1 MTANKIETFDAAL
14 NPCPFCGG
22 DDLEIINTHTASFW
36 VECVDCNARVP
47 GGYVKGPRRDDRF
60 HYDACPDGS
69 RFDATYDE
77 LHPEYQKAFRSAVL
91 AWNTRA
97 STPEARISGQ
107 APEAPGMSPYPA
119 GVVVGACVCGSW
131 PGGEC
136 LKCTVLPAKI
146 DGDEREVFEREI
158 VRHMQWIAREP
169 SPFHRHNGE
178 YMGPIECAW
187 DGWKARATLSVNHSE
202 DKRDAHPQEKG
213 GEMKYEQMKRN
224 DTELSLLCAAGRIV
238 SFVRKEFPE
247 LSVKAQIEVMGL
259 AAQEASARSKSD
271 DIRALAI
278 RRGSPGMAYPAD
290 GLFTE
295 MEARDDRMLSI
306 AFAVEHPSLR
316 SGCRKTRG
324 VPAFLKSCL
333 RRVCRT
339 VSSVFRALG
348 VFERRRR
355 ERP

>member
-60 HYDACPDGS
+60 HYEACPDGS
-69 RFDATYDE
+69 RFEATYDE

-119 GVVVGACVCGSW
+119 GVVGACVCGSW

-202 DKRDAHPQEKG
+202 DKRDAQRYRTLRDIPEDQMGSLGIPCIAIPIAGAVRIFSDVDADHVVDAATAAKRAG
-213 GEMKYEQMKRN
+213 GA
-224 DTELSLLCAAGRIV
+224 TC
-238 SFVRKEFPE
+238 
-247 LSVKAQIEVMGL
+247 
-259 AAQEASARSKSD
+259 
-271 DIRALAI
+271 
-278 RRGSPGMAYPAD
+278 
-290 GLFTE
+290 
-295 MEARDDRMLSI
+295 
-306 AFAVEHPSLR
+306 
-316 SGCRKTRG
+316 
-324 VPAFLKSCL
+324 
-333 RRVCRT
+333 
-339 VSSVFRALG
+339 
-348 VFERRRR
+348 
-355 ERP
+355 